1 LFLYIM
7 SEESFWE
14 ANSESDDES
23 GKITLDELKKQL
35 REYYEPSIIHTYS
48 SALDILASFIKSQ
61 AFIYNEASNYCRFR
75 LNMLM
80 FPCIFLS
87 SLCSVFSNVAYNLHD
102 GILYVSCV
110 NAFISFLLAIVNFL
124 KLDANAE
131 AHQISSNHYSKLRTI
146 LEFSSGEVL
155 LFSNPLLQ
163 LDGVDKEM
171 ENWRH
176 IHELQKTNEMNTN
189 EMNTNLYDNYFKHKP
204 KLNTLYEESE
214 QIKLNTLYE
223 EREQI
228 KINMILNLQSKI
240 SDIKKRVI
248 EIRESNRFSVP
259 KYIMNRYPVIFN
271 INIFS
276 FIKTVN
282 DYKNACISTLK
293 NIKNEIRYISHNE
306 NMNEIQKE
314 RIKILYI
321 EKLDI
326 MKELFALSS
335 TYNLID
341 IMFQQEIKN
350 NILFKQYFYL
360 FYLQKFINLFNCTND
375 TRFLPKEYK
384 HPYDCG
390 YYDKKLNKYLL
401 RKILNT

>member
-1 LFLYIM
+1 M
-7 SEESFWE
+7 SNSDFWE
-14 ANSESDDES
+14 ANSESDEENP
-23 GKITLDELKKQL
+23 KITFEQLKKQL
-35 REYYEPSIIHTYS
+35 RNYYEPSIIHTYS

-61 AFIYNEASNYCRFR
+61 SFIYNEASNYCRFR

-87 SLCSVFSNVAYNLHD
+87 SLCSVFSNAADKLPN
-102 GILYVSCV
+102 GILYISGV

-131 AHQISSNHYSKLRTI
+131 AHQISSNHYSKLRTV

-163 LDGVDKEM
+163 LDGIDKEM

-176 IHELQKTNEMNTN
+176 IHALLKPNE
-189 EMNTNLYDNYFKHKP
+189 NLYDNYYKQH
-204 KLNTLYEESE
+204 
-214 QIKLNTLYE
+214 QIKLNSLYE
-223 EREQI
+223 ERQNI
-228 KINMILNLQSKI
+228 KVNMIINLQSKI
-240 SDIKKRVI
+240 SDIKKKVI
-248 EIRESNRFSVP
+248 EIRENNRFSVP

-282 DYKNACISTLK
+282 DYKNASISTLK
-293 NIKNEIRYISHNE
+293 NIKNEIRYLSSKE
-306 NMNEIQKE
+306 MNEIQKE
-314 RIKILYI
+314 RIKLLYD

-326 MKELFALSS
+326 MKELFSLSS

-350 NILFKQYFYL
+350 NILFRHYFYL
-360 FYLQKFINLFNCTND
+360 FYLQKIVNFFKCNHD
-375 TRFLPKEYK
+375 TSFLPKDYK

-390 YYDKKLNKYLL
+390 YFDKKTNKSLL